1 MQSWDLLAID
11 APDGTRDPVVL
22 ASDDDA
28 RAVLIRIDAGQE
40 LGDHQVKEV
49 AWIVVVEG
57 RVRVRC
63 GDDAVDAT
71 TGALFR
77 FEPDERH
84 GVASD
89 DGARILL
96 ILSPW
101 PGPGHYRGQE
111 RASAG
116 RR

>member
-1 MQSWDLLAID
+1 MQSWDLLAIE

-22 ASDDDA
+22 TSDDDA
-28 RAVLIRIDAGQE
+28 RAVLIRIGAGQE

-49 AWIVVVEG
+49 AWIVVVDG

-63 GDDAVDAT
+63 GAEEVDVG

-84 GVASD
+84 AVASD

-96 ILSPW
+96 LLSPW
-101 PGPGHYRGQE
+101 PGAGHYRGQQS
-111 RASAG
+111 AS
-116 RR
+116 R